1 MKLKIILI
9 LCLIGL
15 TSCEVSSVDTDDP
28 NYVFDGR
35 GGIKCKANGE
45 LLTSDYSFGGTGY
58 SEELQFVPW
67 NNENYMSIYFRDK
80 GHSPDYIS
88 QWINIEIVDVIPE
101 TVQVGNIYSLESEL
115 DSNSGKYRINSPDYN
130 YSTDDQNTGELKI
143 LYHDLENRILGGT
156 FEYDAIDENGVIVEI
171 REGEFDMKY

>member
-1 MKLKIILI
+1 
-9 LCLIGL
+9 
-15 TSCEVSSVDTDDP
+15 
-28 NYVFDGR
+28 
-35 GGIKCKANGE
+35 
-45 LLTSDYSFGGTGY
+45 
-58 SEELQFVPW
+58 
-67 NNENYMSIYFRDK
+67 
-80 GHSPDYIS
+80 
-88 QWINIEIVDVIPE
+88 WINIEIVDVIPE